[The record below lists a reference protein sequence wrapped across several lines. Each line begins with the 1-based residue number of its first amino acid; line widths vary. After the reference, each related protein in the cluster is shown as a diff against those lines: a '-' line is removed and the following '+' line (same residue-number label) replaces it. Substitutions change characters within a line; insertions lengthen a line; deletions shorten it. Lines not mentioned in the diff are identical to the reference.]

1 MGLHCKSATC
11 VLAVKTVSGGLR
23 AEEEAGQSRCRGWA
37 DTEFGRRSPQKSLH
51 FPERGGKFPGKRREK
66 GRGRRRKNRIGE
78 WREGRKAGI
87 REGRPAKKGGRRV
100 WQGAKRSGGRSGEG
114 CGRRKKFGREGTMSR
129 EKWEQRQSNRRKRTD
144 EGCGKVQKGRAGGRK
159 KDAADEK
166 NSGGRCGGR
175 EGRRRGRREGRRL
188 HLTDKTEPFPE
199 VYGNGIR
206 SLYI

>member
-1 MGLHCKSATC
+1 
-11 VLAVKTVSGGLR
+11 
-23 AEEEAGQSRCRGWA
+23 
-37 DTEFGRRSPQKSLH
+37 
-51 FPERGGKFPGKRREK
+51 
-66 GRGRRRKNRIGE
+66 
-78 WREGRKAGI
+78 
-87 REGRPAKKGGRRV
+87 
-100 WQGAKRSGGRSGEG
+100 
-114 CGRRKKFGREGTMSR
+114 MSR

-206 SLYI
+206 SLYII